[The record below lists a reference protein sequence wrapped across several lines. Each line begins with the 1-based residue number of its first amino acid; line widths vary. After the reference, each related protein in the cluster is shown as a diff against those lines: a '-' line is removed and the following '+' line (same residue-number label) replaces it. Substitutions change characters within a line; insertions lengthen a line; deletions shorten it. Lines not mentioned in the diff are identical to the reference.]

1 MADKRTPPSSNH
13 RFFPHGL
20 LDLAQDPRKPFCP
33 LLLAGLVADQV
44 LADFDAG
51 RASRRAREWI
61 LA

>member
-33 LLLAGLVADQV
+33 LLLA
-44 LADFDAG
+44 
-51 RASRRAREWI
+51 
-61 LA
+61 